1 LARCSI
7 EWFSY
12 FIGVVKMQLDI
23 LKYEFSTAKVDGVM
37 MKDLYLELG
46 LDKSQWA
53 RWFKKNIE
61 ENEFFFEGKDWQAFD
76 TMSNGNKSK
85 DFAISIEMAKHLAMS
100 SKSEKSHEVRQYFI
114 DCEEKL
120 KQQLPTN
127 YIEAL
132 QALIESEKAKQL
144 ALENQAKAEAEVAKL
159 TTIIDN
165 EFGWSSI
172 LRAASYAGV
181 HESTFKWRT
190 LKSVTIGL
198 GLEVKRVPSPR
209 FDYQVLYPIKAFQIA
224 YPDIDFDDLTP
235 ETHDDKLELALG
247 VNS

>member
-1 LARCSI
+1 
-7 EWFSY
+7 
-12 FIGVVKMQLDI
+12 MQLDI
-23 LKYEFSTAKVDGVM
+23 LKYDFKNNEIRTVTHDDGSVWFVAKDIT
-37 MKDLYLELG
+37 DSLG
-46 LDKSQWA
+46 
-53 RWFKKNIE
+53 
-61 ENEFFFEGKDWQAFD
+61 
-76 TMSNGNKSK
+76 MSNGREAVRKLDDDEKNAVILNDGSGKPNNFTILNESGMYSLILQSRKPEAK
-85 DFAISIEMAKHLAMS
+85 DFKKWVTNEVLPSIRKTGSYSMIPENQPS
-100 SKSEKSHEVRQYFI
+100 
-114 DCEEKL
+114 
-120 KQQLPTN
+120 LPTN

-132 QALIESEKAKQL
+132 QALIESEKAKQI
-144 ALENQAKAEAEVAKL
+144 ALENQAKAEAEVSKL

-235 ETHDDKLELALG
+235 EAHDDKLELALL
-247 VNS
+247 